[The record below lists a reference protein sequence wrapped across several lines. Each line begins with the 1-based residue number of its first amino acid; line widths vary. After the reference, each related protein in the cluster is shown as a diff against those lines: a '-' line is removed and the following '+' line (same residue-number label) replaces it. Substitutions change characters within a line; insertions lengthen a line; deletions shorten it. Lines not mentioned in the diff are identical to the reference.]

1 MVNLTQMR
9 VQLNGQE
16 QILIQAAFVLTK
28 IAPMAQIG
36 DVRKIPCREIFSA
49 GDSCLYGPCAL
60 ILNCFVIS
68 AVHCRIIDGY
78 THEYINQLI
87 HYDSLQQ
94 IQSLSSLIAHS
105 QNSKKEKTTT
115 LNCTPSVRQHDILSN
130 RWGVLHSFPT
140 AYFDFF
146 LFAAVC
152 ARRYCCA
159 HSKKSGTFRNKYMES
174 KSFSTNSC
182 IVMG

>member
-28 IAPMAQIG
+28 IAPMALTVDADWFQLRFFITGNQIIISDQFVSPVCSSVMNFPFVTTSALFCDSMIAEIAQIG

-68 AVHCRIIDGY
+68 AVHWIR
-78 THEYINQLI
+78 
-87 HYDSLQQ
+87 
-94 IQSLSSLIAHS
+94 
-105 QNSKKEKTTT
+105 
-115 LNCTPSVRQHDILSN
+115 
-130 RWGVLHSFPT
+130 
-140 AYFDFF
+140 
-146 LFAAVC
+146 
-152 ARRYCCA
+152 
-159 HSKKSGTFRNKYMES
+159 
-174 KSFSTNSC
+174 SFSL
-182 IVMG
+182 G

>member
-16 QILIQAAFVLTK
+16 QIRIQAAFVLTK

-36 DVRKIPCREIFSA
+36 DVRKIPCREVFSA

-68 AVHCRIIDGY
+68 AVHCSIIDGY

-105 QNSKKEKTTT
+105 QNSKKREDYNTE
-115 LNCTPSVRQHDILSN
+115 
-130 RWGVLHSFPT
+130 LHPI
-140 AYFDFF
+140 
-146 LFAAVC
+146 C
-152 ARRYCCA
+152 
-159 HSKKSGTFRNKYMES
+159 
-174 KSFSTNSC
+174 
-182 IVMG
+182 

>member
-28 IAPMAQIG
+28 IAPMALTVDADWFQLRFFITGNQIIISDQFVSPVCSSVMNFPIVTTSTLFCDSMIAEIAQIG

-68 AVHCRIIDGY
+68 AVHWIR
-78 THEYINQLI
+78 
-87 HYDSLQQ
+87 
-94 IQSLSSLIAHS
+94 
-105 QNSKKEKTTT
+105 
-115 LNCTPSVRQHDILSN
+115 
-130 RWGVLHSFPT
+130 
-140 AYFDFF
+140 
-146 LFAAVC
+146 
-152 ARRYCCA
+152 
-159 HSKKSGTFRNKYMES
+159 
-174 KSFSTNSC
+174 SFSL
-182 IVMG
+182 G

>member
-28 IAPMAQIG
+28 IAPMALTVDDDWFQLRFFITGNQIIVISDQFVSPVCSSVMNFLIVTTSALFCDSMIAEITQIG

-68 AVHCRIIDGY
+68 AVHWIRSFSLG
-78 THEYINQLI
+78 QLSVI
-87 HYDSLQQ
+87 FVGRDD
-94 IQSLSSLIAHS
+94 LIPPHITAFALL
-105 QNSKKEKTTT
+105 TTT
-115 LNCTPSVRQHDILSN
+115 H
-130 RWGVLHSFPT
+130 T
-140 AYFDFF
+140 A
-146 LFAAVC
+146 
-152 ARRYCCA
+152 
-159 HSKKSGTFRNKYMES
+159 
-174 KSFSTNSC
+174 
-182 IVMG
+182 